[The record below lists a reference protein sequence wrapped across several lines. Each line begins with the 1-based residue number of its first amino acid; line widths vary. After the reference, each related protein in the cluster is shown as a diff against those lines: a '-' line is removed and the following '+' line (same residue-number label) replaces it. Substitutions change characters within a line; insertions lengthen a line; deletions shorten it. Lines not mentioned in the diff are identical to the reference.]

1 MDKSIHPTAVVLTST
16 VNLLQT
22 LCLSAAIHAE
32 VMQNDATKTLC
43 GLLRALVESGT
54 TDKTRTREGVWA
66 HGAVC
71 ACVCACARAR
81 CGCHRGAQARQLFW
95 HMKVPQTGRPNSV
108 YCLRLETRRPRSGC
122 GRAVLSPEAR
132 GQAPSRLS
140 QLLVAEASSAW
151 GHIPPVSASSS
162 CGHVSSVSVYCPV

>member
-66 HGAVC
+66 HGAVR

-81 CGCHRGAQARQLFW
+81 CGRHRGAQARQLFW
-95 HMKVPQTGRPNSV
+95 HMKVP
-108 YCLRLETRRPRSGC
+108 RRPRSGC